1 MKKLFLIDGAMRPAK
16 TEIVKYLEELSN
28 NHHGGEPSKNFLL
41 HKFST
46 REKGSNEFTDFETDK
61 ELVEKIKQDC
71 ADKKF
76 SWISYQYAKHTYA
89 IEKEKLDKSL
99 DEHENTFL
107 IIRSTELIAELKK
120 KYEVRGYKVI
130 PVYIYSD
137 KKTIAEAYAIKYQD
151 VDSAMSDAFVSLP
164 DRTERLQKADSDYEN
179 AMAEAS
185 NIYDE
190 VLIYSEKDAVGS
202 ASMRT
207 KLYGL
212 IKKYNDVLETNSIF
226 VIHSYRNINDANSL
240 FETIKSSAE
249 EYLGQPKPMVDS
261 LLYGT
266 GSYLISETVY
276 EAIEKSDFIICDISS
291 DRCNDCKKPEALT
304 QGVSANIWIELG
316 YALATLRNRRVLTA
330 NRLALIRKINSSGT
344 ETIANELRL
353 PADVQGYNVM
363 QYQDEN
369 ELKGKLKGFFG
380 KNKLIM

>member
-1 MKKLFLIDGAMRPAK
+1 MRPAK

-41 HKFST
+41 HKYST
-46 REKGSNEFTDFETDK
+46 REKEDNEFTDFETDK
-61 ELVEKIKQDC
+61 ELVEKINSDC
-71 ADKKF
+71 EEKKF
-76 SWISYQYAKHTYA
+76 SYISYQYAKHTYA
-89 IEKEKLDKSL
+89 VEKEKLENSL
-99 DEHENTFL
+99 EEHENTFI

-120 KYEVRGYKVI
+120 KYEVLGYKVI

-137 KKTIAEAYAIKYQD
+137 KKTINEAYDTKNQNTS
-151 VDSAMSDAFVSLP
+151 VVSDTSVTLS

-202 ASMRT
+202 ASIRT

-212 IKKYNDVLETNSIF
+212 IKKYNDILETNSIF
-226 VIHSYRNINDANSL
+226 VIHSYKNINEANSL
-240 FETIKSSAE
+240 FETIKNSAKQ
-249 EYLGQPKPMVDS
+249 YLGQPKPMVDS

-276 EAIEKSDFIICDISS
+276 EAIEKSDYLICDISQ
-291 DRCNDCKKPEALT
+291 DRCNDCERTDSLT

-330 NRLALIRKINSSGT
+330 NRLALIRKINSNDQKT
-344 ETIANELRL
+344 VDKELKL
-353 PADVQGYNVM
+353 PADVQGYNIM
-363 QYQDEN
+363 QYNDWSDLTN
-369 ELKGKLKGFFG
+369 KLKSFFE
-380 KNKLIM
+380 KK

>member
-1 MKKLFLIDGAMRPAK
+1 
-16 TEIVKYLEELSN
+16 
-28 NHHGGEPSKNFLL
+28 
-41 HKFST
+41 
-46 REKGSNEFTDFETDK
+46 
-61 ELVEKIKQDC
+61 
-71 ADKKF
+71 
-76 SWISYQYAKHTYA
+76 
-89 IEKEKLDKSL
+89 
-99 DEHENTFL
+99 
-107 IIRSTELIAELKK
+107 
-120 KYEVRGYKVI
+120 
-130 PVYIYSD
+130 
-137 KKTIAEAYAIKYQD
+137 
-151 VDSAMSDAFVSLP
+151 
-164 DRTERLQKADSDYEN
+164 
-179 AMAEAS
+179 
-185 NIYDE
+185 
-190 VLIYSEKDAVGS
+190 
-202 ASMRT
+202 
-207 KLYGL
+207 
-212 IKKYNDVLETNSIF
+212 
-226 VIHSYRNINDANSL
+226 
-240 FETIKSSAE
+240 
-249 EYLGQPKPMVDS
+249 MVDS